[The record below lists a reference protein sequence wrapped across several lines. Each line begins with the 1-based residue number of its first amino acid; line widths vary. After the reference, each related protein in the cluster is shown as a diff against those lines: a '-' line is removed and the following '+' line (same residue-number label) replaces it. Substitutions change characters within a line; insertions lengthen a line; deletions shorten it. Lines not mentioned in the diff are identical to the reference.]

1 MSDPSCIYLDWG
13 ESLNVNDYKRKGEWV
28 RWKKSSHSCVKP
40 AGLLS
45 NWIQLNG
52 NIGCVLVP
60 LKIAQ
65 YGFIIRLQGW
75 RIADLNGFMSN
86 IFRYRVIWNFDN
98 ESLDILRKNLSQE
111 VESNE
116 KIGYYFMKLQYS
128 VMISNKYN
136 FIGDSNGE
144 KLHRLITFC
153 KKEWCTWKKGT
164 HWISNPKGWVQRVI

>member
-1 MSDPSCIYLDWG
+1 
-13 ESLNVNDYKRKGEWV
+13 
-28 RWKKSSHSCVKP
+28 
-40 AGLLS
+40 
-45 NWIQLNG
+45 
-52 NIGCVLVP
+52 
-60 LKIAQ
+60 
-65 YGFIIRLQGW
+65 
-75 RIADLNGFMSN
+75 MSN

-144 KLHRLITFC
+144 FLLSLITLF
-153 KKEWCTWKKGT
+153 KGLMY
-164 HWISNPKGWVQRVI
+164 NEK